1 MYAYVLH
8 MYECHD
14 ASETVGSQVIVLPFL
29 LLTNGNMRT
38 KVLSLRS
45 MTNRKGGSTAGRT
58 ILSENRQYPSHR
70 SHRPIRFAGSGGI
83 RWVT

>member
-1 MYAYVLH
+1 MVCASGKGPYFRKVVVAEKGAAALYEDTSMYAYVLH

-38 KVLSLRS
+38 KVLS
-45 MTNRKGGSTAGRT
+45 T
-58 ILSENRQYPSHR
+58 EYD
-70 SHRPIRFAGSGGI
+70 
-83 RWVT
+83 